1 MPGYPKPYWLD
12 ITDKQGGLLVYIKSH
27 LPSKL
32 LSTHNISNSIQVIPF
47 ELNLGKDKWMLMCIY
62 RPPKQNNQY
71 FLENLSSIA
80 DHYSSIY
87 GNYIFLVE
95 FNMEPNYPAFTSFMQ
110 SFNLLNLI
118 KTNTCFKGKGSCIE
132 LILTKRKYCFKH
144 SSTFESGLSDHHHL
158 VYSMLKTCFKRE
170 ESKHFIY
177 RDYKNFNDTDF
188 RMDLG
193 DKLEKCPKHYENVEK
208 TFVNVSDA
216 HAPRKT
222 KVLHGNHKPHVDKNL
237 RKAIMKRSKL
247 KNKANRTKL
256 QNDIAKY
263 KKLRNLVVK
272 LNRDSKLRFFDNIEI
287 SKNSKPFWNECKPY
301 FSSKHAHGDS
311 KIILIEKEQI
321 TNNSNGIIK
330 KKTLLVKNDEIAK
343 TFNKHFSE
351 NVETLNTFEWP
362 SNNTYLLND
371 HFTAIVKNF
380 QNHPVS

>member
-1 MPGYPKPYWLD
+1 MPGYAKPYRLD

-27 LPSKL
+27 LPSRL
-32 LSTHNISNSIQVIPF
+32 LSTHNISNGIEVIPL
-47 ELNLGKDKWMLMCIY
+47 ELNLGKEKWILMCIY

-87 GNYIFLVE
+87 GNYIFLVD

-144 SSTFESGLSDHHHL
+144 SSTFEAGLSDHHHL
-158 VYSMLKTCFKRE
+158 VYSMLKTSFKRE

-177 RDYKNFNDTDF
+177 RDYKNFIDTDF

-193 DKLEKCPKHYENVEK
+193 DKHEECPKHYKNFEK

-222 KVLHGNHKPHVDKNL
+222 KILRGNHKPHVDKNL
-237 RKAIMKRSKL
+237 
-247 KNKANRTKL
+247 
-256 QNDIAKY
+256 
-263 KKLRNLVVK
+263 
-272 LNRDSKLRFFDNIEI
+272 
-287 SKNSKPFWNECKPY
+287 
-301 FSSKHAHGDS
+301 SSSHYEA
-311 KIILIEKEQI
+311 L
-321 TNNSNGIIK
+321 
-330 KKTLLVKNDEIAK
+330 
-343 TFNKHFSE
+343 
-351 NVETLNTFEWP
+351 
-362 SNNTYLLND
+362 
-371 HFTAIVKNF
+371 
-380 QNHPVS
+380 